1 MSNGNATIFLLTFGL
16 IARYLY
22 IKWIIFHNHI
32 PVAKTK

>member
-16 IARYLY
+16 ITRYPY

-32 PVAKTK
+32 SVAKTK